1 MRASPPAA
9 SRWLLAPL
17 LLLVVAPGK
26 AADGDATAAAAAACS
41 FDEFMLDLEDGTLGP
56 DQREACEAFL
66 HLMPEPLGNM
76 VVKGACRG
84 EQRCE
89 WVALLRHIESIESN
103 EIPLDSQLVRECLAV
118 AASVRRAQCASTGE
132 PDAGTGDAIA
142 WPTAQRGDTL
152 AHGTYSIPR
161 SEPLELLT
169 LGEPN

>member
-89 WVALLRHIESIESN
+89 WVALLRQIVETAN
-103 EIPLDSQLVRECLAV
+103 CRDPASQNG
-118 AASVRRAQCASTGE
+118 S
-132 PDAGTGDAIA
+132 GDLFR
-142 WPTAQRGDTL
+142 PGQHNFT
-152 AHGTYSIPR
+152 
-161 SEPLELLT
+161 
-169 LGEPN
+169 